1 MAPVAARSIL
11 RPGNG
16 RRKEQDVK
24 KWFAYGGIAAS
35 VVLILFGIAAIVMGV
50 NGRNEVRDLLAAERI
65 SGGDDMSP
73 ALIQEGIQ
81 EAGLTGVTV
90 PDKDIV
96 GDSINTGA
104 EAKAFAG
111 YLRIHALESSG
122 GLTYAEM
129 GRFATAD
136 GNPAGTSDPEQALKG
151 EDGEPV
157 PNTAR
162 NTWVTATALTTALN
176 TSFMAE
182 QLALFG
188 IVVGIAMLLSGIGFL
203 ILTVSGALGVS
214 VVPHRQAKSKLDTAS
229 AAT

>member
-1 MAPVAARSIL
+1 
-11 RPGNG
+11 
-16 RRKEQDVK
+16 
-24 KWFAYGGIAAS
+24 